1 MKFNKLFNIMLMGAG
16 VLALMGTSCSDD
28 DSAGSFGPVSSR
40 VRLSLA
46 SYPTGDGGSVSQV
59 WNKTD
64 KAVLYALGAGES
76 KASYASPILAGSA
89 DGDFLF
95 TFEGYRD
102 VESTIA
108 SVYPADAPVKFAGE
122 SINYNIPSGQNGTL
136 MTFLMGYARGVV
148 NSFQGMTINLRP
160 AYATLAV
167 SVSRGNYSVTSIE
180 IQANGGENLAGDVK
194 IVPDDASV
202 TASEA
207 KVTVTPTSAIDCTLN
222 DATVFA
228 MVAPVTLSAGYTVT
242 VNTSTGKSITTSTD
256 APVTFEAG
264 GKYQANESTIKE
276 PTSIIVGGSNLVRI
290 IEPALIGSS
299 YKDGLVWEWDATAIA
314 STLGVNASRCDHI
327 DDCKPVNEGK
337 NLLIT
342 SSYNWCVLLDIDSKQ
357 PLFWATGTTN
367 AHSAELLPNNRLV
380 VACSGGGDQL
390 RLYDR
395 TKSNSVL
402 FTTPFEGAHGV
413 VWMEKA
419 QRLYALSYNK
429 INVYSLANWD
439 TASPSLKLEKSFANK
454 NGGGHDLTYVDDHT
468 LCVSGGQSYLYD
480 INTDTWKELTRLSGS
495 TALKSV
501 NYNIDRNVLWFTDAT
516 VPEGSQSWSTH
527 TIHCATDPFGSTD
540 AMTIKIPDMDI
551 YKVRVLNW

>member
-16 VLALMGTSCSDD
+16 MLALMGTSCSDD
-28 DSAGSFGPVSSR
+28 DSEGSFGPVSSR
-40 VRLSLA
+40 VRLTLA
-46 SYPTGDGGSVSQV
+46 SYPNADGGSVSQI
-59 WNKTD
+59 WNKSD
-64 KAVLYALGAGES
+64 KAVLYSLGAGES
-76 KASYASPILAGSA
+76 KPNYASPILAGSA

-95 TFEGYRD
+95 TFDGYRG
-102 VESTIA
+102 VESTVA
-108 SVYPADAPVKFAGE
+108 SVYPTDAPVKFAAGAI
-122 SINYNIPSGQNGTL
+122 SYNIPIAQNGTP
-136 MTFLMGYARGVV
+136 MTYLLGYARGVV
-148 NSFQGMTINLRP
+148 NSFEGMNLTLRP
-160 AYATLAV
+160 AYALLEV
-167 SVSRGNYSVTSIE
+167 SISRGNYSVTSID
-180 IQANGGENLAGDVK
+180 IQANGGENLAGEVK
-194 IVPDDASV
+194 IVPDQAST
-202 TASEA
+202 TASEP
-207 KVTVTPTSAIDCTLN
+207 KVTVTLPAPVDCSLN
-222 DATVFA
+222 DASVLA
-228 MVAPVTLSAGYTVT
+228 MVAPVALSAGYTVT
-242 VNTSTGKSITTSTD
+242 VNTSGGKTITTSTD
-256 APVTFEAG
+256 TPVTFEAG
-264 GKYQANESTIKE
+264 GRYQANESSIKE
-276 PTSIIVGGSNLVRI
+276 PTSIIVCGSNLVRI
-290 IEPALIGSS
+290 IQPALIGSS

-314 STLGVNASRCDHI
+314 SILDLDASRCDHI
-327 DDCKPVNEGK
+327 DDCKPVNEGS

-357 PLFWATGTTN
+357 PLFWAKGCAN
-367 AHSAELLPNNRLV
+367 AHSAELLPDNRLV

-429 INVYSLANWD
+429 INVYSLVNWD
-439 TASPSLKLEKSFANK
+439 TSSPSLKLEKSFANK

-468 LCVSGGQSYLYD
+468 LCVSGGQSFLYD

-527 TIHCATDPFGSTD
+527 TIHCATDPYGSTD
-540 AMTIKIPDMDI
+540 ALTIKIPDMDI